1 MISGNDRDEERG
13 TFEVKKSSFIALSI
27 FILASLSLA
36 ACSKN
41 DNQNANS
48 SASASQN
55 PSSAGASAS
64 SENTKSEPI
73 KLSITWWGNQ
83 PRHDATNKVLDLYTQ
98 KNPNVTF
105 SPEFTGFDGYY
116 DKLTMLAAANN
127 MPDIFQ
133 WYVENDQYFQKG
145 LVAPLDDYVN
155 SGLINTDNISQSIL
169 DTGKLNG
176 KLYGISLG
184 INAKAMAVDPA
195 MYEKAGLTV
204 PENGYA
210 SWEDLEKDLLKLKAV
225 TGAYGADDVMDL
237 PNILDYYAR
246 QNGQYVFD
254 PSGLAMDEKTFVSY
268 YDTKLRFIKE
278 GLIPPVDVLLTSKGL
293 EDSALVK
300 GKAAVAYTYSSQFEQ
315 LEQAAGRPL
324 KLIPLPGP
332 NQDKGLDV
340 RPGMHFAISSSSKH
354 KEEAAKFINFFVND
368 IEANEILKG
377 ERGVPI
383 SSAVRD
389 DLQKSLN
396 PAQQQAYQYMDYVSQ
411 HSSPNDPPTPN
422 NYTQINDLLTSLN
435 EEILYGKTSPSD
447 AYKTLK
453 EQATKLAA
461 QK

>member
-1 MISGNDRDEERG
+1 MISGYDRDEERG
-13 TFEVKKSSFIALSI
+13 DVEMKKISFIALSM
-27 FILASLSLA
+27 LMLVSLSLA
-36 ACSKN
+36 ACGNNGSE
-41 DNQNANS
+41 DV
-48 SASASQN
+48 N
-55 PSSAGASAS
+55 PSANASNSGSEGISADTEKA
-64 SENTKSEPI
+64 EPVE
-73 KLSITWWGNQ
+73 LSITWWGNQ

-98 KNPNVTF
+98 KNPNITF

-116 DKLTMLAAANN
+116 DKLTMLSAANN

-133 WYVENDQYFQKG
+133 WYVGNDQYFQKG
-145 LVAPLDDYVN
+145 LAAPLDDYVS

-210 SWEDLEKDLLKLKAV
+210 TWEDLEKDLQKLKAV
-225 TGAYGADDVMDL
+225 TGAYGADDVLDL
-237 PNILDYYAR
+237 RNILGYYAR
-246 QNGQYVFD
+246 QHGQYVFD
-254 PSGLAMDEKTFVSY
+254 PSGLAMDEETFVSY
-268 YDTKLRFIKE
+268 YDTKLRFMKE

-300 GKAAVAYTYSSQFEQ
+300 GKAAVAYTYSSQFDQ
-315 LEQAAGRPL
+315 LEQTAGRPL

-332 NQDKGLDV
+332 NQEKGLDV
-340 RPGMHFAISSSSKH
+340 RPGLHFAISSNSKH

-368 IEANEILKG
+368 IEANQILKG

-383 SSAVRD
+383 SSAVRE
-389 DLQKSLN
+389 DLQKSLT
-396 PAQQQAYQYMDYVSQ
+396 PAQQQAYQYMDYVSE

-422 NYTQINDLLTSLN
+422 NFTQIEDLLTSLN
-435 EEILYGKTSPSD
+435 EEILYGKTSSSD

-453 EQATKLAA
+453 EQATQLAA